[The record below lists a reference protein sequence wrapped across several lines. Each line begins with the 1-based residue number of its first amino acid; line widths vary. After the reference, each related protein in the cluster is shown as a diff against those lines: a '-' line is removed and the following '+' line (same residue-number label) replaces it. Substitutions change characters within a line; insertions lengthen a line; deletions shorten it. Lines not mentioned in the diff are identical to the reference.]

1 MKLFFRGV
9 ITGAILVMI
18 FTLSLGNKK
27 KQKTFS
33 NTYRNRLIKL
43 ENRIGMVEGSVNE
56 RFVIVGE
63 NFYI

>member
-27 KQKTFS
+27 REKTFS

-43 ENRIGMVEGSVNE
+43 EDRIAW
-56 RFVIVGE
+56 
-63 NFYI
+63 